1 MRISTHEHLLEL
13 LDDVVASSSRGDR
26 TAAGA
31 DEFWAGLLT
40 RRSAEPQH
48 PAELTGLSL
57 SVEPE
62 NYAIA
67 LYRNE
72 GFIVVGSNG
81 GAVTM
86 LLDLPD
92 LNGAE

>member
-1 MRISTHEHLLEL
+1 MTLGVMVRHRGQGLGRSLL
-13 LDDVVASSSRGDR
+13 RGLVSLAR
-26 TAAGA
+26 EAG
-31 DEFWAGLLT
+31 
-40 RRSAEPQH
+40 
-48 PAELTGLSL
+48 LTGLSL
-57 SVEPE
+57 SVEQE

-72 GFIVVGSNG
+72 GFIVVGSDG

-92 LNGAE
+92 ANGAE